1 MAKELKE
8 IVEEVIKDMIQD
20 GKIEVQDDNGEKI
33 EDLSIGVA
41 EEESIEDDED
51 IESDDDSDNDE

>member
-8 IVEEVIKDMIQD
+8 IVEEIIKDMIQD

-41 EEESIEDDED
+41 EEESIEDYED